1 MLAVILSWKVE
12 EIFCGRNMAVIVDLK
27 YSSKVLKN
35 FTVCVVGNMARH
47 F

>member
-12 EIFCGRNMAVIVDLK
+12 ETFRGRNMAVIIDLK
-27 YSSKVLKN
+27 YSSKVLAN
-35 FTVCVVGNMARH
+35 FIVCVVGNMARH